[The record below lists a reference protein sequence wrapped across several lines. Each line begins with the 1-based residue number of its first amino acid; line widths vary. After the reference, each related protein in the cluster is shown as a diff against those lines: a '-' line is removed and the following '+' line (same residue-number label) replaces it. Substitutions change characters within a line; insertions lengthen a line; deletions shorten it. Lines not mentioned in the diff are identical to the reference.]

1 MSQFGYYVV
10 IILLGL
16 GNLALAAVAFW
27 QRNKQIKGNA
37 LRVTQVELAELRNGM
52 AEQRVEYL
60 RTQVELLE
68 EIRDAVAG
76 DDAGVVTNGRPSS
89 PPATHQQHARTFR
102 RSSRPPHAPA

>member
-1 MSQFGYYVV
+1 MSQLGYYLI
-10 IILLGL
+10 IILLSV
-16 GNLALAAVAFW
+16 GNLALAAVAYW
-27 QRNKQIKGNA
+27 QRAKQIKGNA

-89 PPATHQQHARTFR
+89 PQAMHQQHARTFR
-102 RSSRPPHAPA
+102 RSTSPPHAPA